1 MNLYRKL
8 FWSRVK
14 LYLTHLFVFVV
25 VTFMVY
31 ITMSEQDYRVL
42 ILMSIIWVLMVVA
55 FRENYLHTVV
65 ANPYRTGKKFIYY
78 RRTPKQINARILF
91 FQVSLGLFLIALLL
105 NQMYNI
111 WILLILAVSIF
122 ILHFF
127 KEKKDSRF
135 NEQKMKMI
143 SKLSRH
149 NIILPEE
156 EIWDIESNF
165 ESSKINIHVN
175 ETLKLVTDSKKELY
189 FYAVTPVELIV
200 GIQKPEED
208 FFFTAIPLSEIKQL
222 AILANELDL
231 QKYTSLGTML
241 VIGYGINRQFNR
253 YSKTRSYRIIQ
264 QFIGTLLYALDAK
277 IWEDPTFT
285 GFPHR
290 DHPAFVA
297 YEFHGD
303 LSSYPEPYLPFLRQP

>member
-1 MNLYRKL
+1 
-8 FWSRVK
+8 
-14 LYLTHLFVFVV
+14 
-25 VTFMVY
+25 
-31 ITMSEQDYRVL
+31 MSEQDYRLL
-42 ILMSIIWVLMVVA
+42 ILMSITWVLMVVA

-65 ANPYRTGKKFIYY
+65 ANPYRIGKKFIYY

-127 KEKKDSRF
+127 KQKKDSRF

-143 SKLSRH
+143 NKLSRH

-175 ETLKLVTDSKKELY
+175 ETLKLVTDPKKELY

-222 AILANELDL
+222 AILAGGLDF

-253 YSKTRSYRIIQ
+253 YSKTRSYSIIQ
-264 QFIGTLLYALDAK
+264 RFIGTLLYALDAQT
-277 IWEDPTFT
+277 WQEPTFT